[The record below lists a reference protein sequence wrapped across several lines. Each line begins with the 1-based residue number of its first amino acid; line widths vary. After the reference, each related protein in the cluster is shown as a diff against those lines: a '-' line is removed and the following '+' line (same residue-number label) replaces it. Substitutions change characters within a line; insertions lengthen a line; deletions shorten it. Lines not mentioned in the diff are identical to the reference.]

1 MIILLRDYWIL
12 RYFDINFI
20 IIIIVVSASGVMALH
35 LRYIIIA
42 TLKTRTLVFREIIFS
57 TTKISLAI
65 ALILLGMGA
74 EGLTISFAIAQI
86 LVAILLGTTIL
97 SLLKS
102 TKKEKSEISFYQAS
116 KNILAAGIPSWISA
130 LIATLG
136 SQLGT
141 IVVFQSAGASPA
153 GAYFLSFSIVSG
165 ITTIMYSLLTAT
177 FPALSAMT
185 DGRKR
190 FAWHLTKLSLL
201 FSLPFSS
208 SIIFY
213 SKQIMELF
221 GKDYVQGTSS
231 LEILL
236 LSVMPSAVTTGL
248 NILVY
253 SYGNYRQV
261 LMIGLGSSIPRA
273 VLYFVLVPIYGSDG
287 SAISYTIGS
296 ILGFIVSIMIAEK
309 IGLRILWKDLG
320 YMLLIPIIIGF
331 VVSHTG
337 VYYITGIFIT
347 LVTSYVLLIKL
358 QVITRLDVADTF
370 GILPNTISVP
380 VVRFLNKL
388 GKKLNSS
395 Y

>member
-1 MIILLRDYWIL
+1 
-12 RYFDINFI
+12 
-20 IIIIVVSASGVMALH
+20 
-35 LRYIIIA
+35 
-42 TLKTRTLVFREIIFS
+42 
-57 TTKISLAI
+57 
-65 ALILLGMGA
+65 
-74 EGLTISFAIAQI
+74 
-86 LVAILLGTTIL
+86 
-97 SLLKS
+97 
-102 TKKEKSEISFYQAS
+102 
-116 KNILAAGIPSWISA
+116 
-130 LIATLG
+130 
-136 SQLGT
+136 
-141 IVVFQSAGASPA
+141 
-153 GAYFLSFSIVSG
+153 
-165 ITTIMYSLLTAT
+165 
-177 FPALSAMT
+177 MT